1 MSYLQA
7 RVTLRY
13 RESVLSLEAALSP
26 GPLGGGVCA
35 CVCVCTGTDAGVTAC
50 GRAARQAGRLTHRW
64 SGHGPSEREA
74 RAEAAQGSV
83 SLTPGEGAR
92 AGASGK
98 AVTLPS
104 CRTGVPGAGQRLRVL
119 WGGRQGPRKQRASRA
134 AAPGPCG
141 LREFVR
147 PLSGRF
153 LVPKVGCT
161 SPAWAGGEAYT
172 RWFRQVPA
180 DEDPEGS
187 ARGSTWR
194 RIFQGVRCPH
204 TPAPAGPPSRPLL
217 RGGLGEV
224 PVCLNQSCEASEG
237 EAG

>member
-35 CVCVCTGTDAGVTAC
+35 CVCVRAGTDAGVTAC

-104 CRTGVPGAGQRLRVL
+104 CRTGVPGAGQRLQVL
-119 WGGRQGPRKQRASRA
+119 WGADRAHASSGPLGQPHLVPVASASLCDLFRPF
-134 AAPGPCG
+134 PGP
-141 LREFVR
+141 E
-147 PLSGRF
+147 
-153 LVPKVGCT
+153 
-161 SPAWAGGEAYT
+161 
-172 RWFRQVPA
+172 
-180 DEDPEGS
+180 
-187 ARGSTWR
+187 
-194 RIFQGVRCPH
+194 
-204 TPAPAGPPSRPLL
+204 
-217 RGGLGEV
+217 GGLH
-224 PVCLNQSCEASEG
+224 LASLG
-237 EAG
+237 WWRGLHALV